1 MEGKLSLLASYDDI
15 MRKSRVLKAGDEAG
29 LKIYISQLQRPMITN
44 LYSYIWT
51 KHHLF
56 LNLWIKEHSLL
67 INYYFI
73 IWYPSRMNAWLK
85 LLNLKTLTLS
95 SGKIL
100 IAIVIYCVEFRR
112 FVQNQEQCRIKWHSL
127 EVEVDALQERI
138 RRLEA
143 ENSGLNLK
151 LKHARGQIEEELEKR
166 QFLEHERDEQ
176 VPTPES
182 D

>member
-1 MEGKLSLLASYDDI
+1 MKY
-15 MRKSRVLKAGDEAG
+15 
-29 LKIYISQLQRPMITN
+29 
-44 LYSYIWT
+44 
-51 KHHLF
+51 
-56 LNLWIKEHSLL
+56 
-67 INYYFI
+67 
-73 IWYPSRMNAWLK
+73 
-85 LLNLKTLTLS
+85 LNLKTLTLFIV
-95 SGKIL
+95 KIL
-100 IAIVIYCVEFRR
+100 IAIDILLVEFRR

-127 EVEVDALQERI
+127 EVEVEALQERI

-176 VPTPES
+176 VLTPET

>member
-1 MEGKLSLLASYDDI
+1 M
-15 MRKSRVLKAGDEAG
+15 
-29 LKIYISQLQRPMITN
+29 
-44 LYSYIWT
+44 
-51 KHHLF
+51 
-56 LNLWIKEHSLL
+56 
-67 INYYFI
+67 
-73 IWYPSRMNAWLK
+73 
-85 LLNLKTLTLS
+85 
-95 SGKIL
+95 
-100 IAIVIYCVEFRR
+100 
-112 FVQNQEQCRIKWHSL
+112 

-176 VPTPES
+176 VPTSEN

>member
-1 MEGKLSLLASYDDI
+1 MKY
-15 MRKSRVLKAGDEAG
+15 
-29 LKIYISQLQRPMITN
+29 
-44 LYSYIWT
+44 
-51 KHHLF
+51 
-56 LNLWIKEHSLL
+56 
-67 INYYFI
+67 
-73 IWYPSRMNAWLK
+73 
-85 LLNLKTLTLS
+85 LNLKTLTLFI
-95 SGKIL
+95 GKIL
-100 IAIVIYCVEFRR
+100 IAIDILLVEFRR

-127 EVEVDALQERI
+127 EVEVEALQERI

-176 VPTPES
+176 VLTLET

>member
-1 MEGKLSLLASYDDI
+1 ML
-15 MRKSRVLKAGDEAG
+15 
-29 LKIYISQLQRPMITN
+29 
-44 LYSYIWT
+44 
-51 KHHLF
+51 
-56 LNLWIKEHSLL
+56 
-67 INYYFI
+67 
-73 IWYPSRMNAWLK
+73 
-85 LLNLKTLTLS
+85 LS

-100 IAIVIYCVEFRR
+100 IAIVIYWVEFRR

>member
-1 MEGKLSLLASYDDI
+1 MEKFSL
-15 MRKSRVLKAGDEAG
+15 
-29 LKIYISQLQRPMITN
+29 QLIF
-44 LYSYIWT
+44 YW
-51 KHHLF
+51 
-56 LNLWIKEHSLL
+56 
-67 INYYFI
+67 
-73 IWYPSRMNAWLK
+73 
-85 LLNLKTLTLS
+85 
-95 SGKIL
+95 
-100 IAIVIYCVEFRR
+100 VEFRR

-127 EVEVDALQERI
+127 EVEVEALQERI

-176 VPTPES
+176 VPTPET

>member
-1 MEGKLSLLASYDDI
+1 MKY
-15 MRKSRVLKAGDEAG
+15 
-29 LKIYISQLQRPMITN
+29 
-44 LYSYIWT
+44 
-51 KHHLF
+51 
-56 LNLWIKEHSLL
+56 
-67 INYYFI
+67 
-73 IWYPSRMNAWLK
+73 
-85 LLNLKTLTLS
+85 LNLKTLTLFI
-95 SGKIL
+95 GKIL
-100 IAIVIYCVEFRR
+100 IEIDILLVEFRR

-127 EVEVDALQERI
+127 EVEVEALQERI

-176 VPTPES
+176 VLTPET